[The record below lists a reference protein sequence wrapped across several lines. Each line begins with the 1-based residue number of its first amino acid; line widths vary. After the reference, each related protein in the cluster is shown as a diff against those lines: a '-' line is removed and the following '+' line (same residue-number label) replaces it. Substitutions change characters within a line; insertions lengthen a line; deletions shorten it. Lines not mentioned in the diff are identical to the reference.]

1 MGRPPSKETLAIR
14 DWIVMHVHGTREE
27 CATALGIEVSSKV
40 WWRAQHTMLPEE
52 KDVIDKLE
60 REVGPTEGAIIDA
73 DFDDGALKAE
83 RDALAAERD
92 ALAAELKQARGEA
105 DLLRHRCAGLADD
118 HDYLR
123 WCYLTDQLARHGEE
137 KGYADRK
144 REDRIKLLPAM
155 GGDQP

>member
-1 MGRPPSKETLAIR
+1 MQRS
-14 DWIVMHVHGTREE
+14 D
-27 CATALGIEVSSKV
+27 EV
-40 WWRAQHTMLPEE
+40 
-52 KDVIDKLE
+52 
-60 REVGPTEGAIIDA
+60 
-73 DFDDGALKAE
+73 LKAASE
-83 RDALAAERD
+83 KIGVK